1 MATGACGINCDVCLL
16 KVRGICST
24 CGPGK
29 SLEAQAKIGAQMRLL
44 GSPCRIL
51 ACAVEK
57 QIDFCSRDCPQF
69 PCEIFTTASY
79 PFSAGYLNMHE
90 RRRAEKPEARAPSGE
105 PLSIP
110 SAYWE
115 ELGRRDIKEVCE
127 NAGVREYAPQGIL
140 VPFLG
145 EFLLLDHRLRKIYCQ
160 GRGQWDEI
168 RHPLLELI
176 CIVYLLNV
184 GPEGTKGEM
193 VSEKDLKGGHF
204 FTGPH
209 ELKKGP
215 VLSRYGNDLKGFR
228 SAAEKLGGIELDQ
241 GDAGYQF
248 LPLPKIPVYYLLW
261 EGDEEFRPG
270 LSILFD
276 RSIEKHLA
284 PDAVWGLVN
293 LVSDALLTGRAVT

>member
-204 FTGPH
+204 FTGP
-209 ELKKGP
+209 
-215 VLSRYGNDLKGFR
+215 
-228 SAAEKLGGIELDQ
+228 
-241 GDAGYQF
+241 
-248 LPLPKIPVYYLLW
+248 
-261 EGDEEFRPG
+261 
-270 LSILFD
+270 
-276 RSIEKHLA
+276 
-284 PDAVWGLVN
+284 
-293 LVSDALLTGRAVT
+293 